1 VKTLDN
7 RPIGVFDSGLGGLTV
22 VKELME
28 QMPNESIVYFGDTG
42 RVPYGTRSRETIIK
56 YAVQDINF
64 LMTFD
69 IKAIIIACGTASS
82 VALDYVTE
90 KFDIPIIGVVNPTAK
105 AAVLATKN
113 KKIGILGTTGTINS
127 GSYQKYI
134 AGIDENIEVIAK
146 PCPLFVP
153 LVENGYTDNKVAHLV
168 AEEYLEPLI
177 NAGVDTIILGCTH
190 YPLLSGVISDIMG
203 KEITLIDSGVPT
215 SAYVH
220 NMLSSR
226 DIMATA
232 EASYKYFVSDSIDS
246 FAHLGSMFLNRQ
258 ISSEVS
264 RISIE
269 NY

>member
-1 VKTLDN
+1 MDN

-22 VKELME
+22 VKELIS

-42 RVPYGTRSRETIIK
+42 RVPYGTRSRETIIN

-64 LMTFD
+64 LLTFD

-105 AAVLATKN
+105 SAVMATKN

-127 GSYQKYI
+127 GSYQKTI
-134 AGIDENIEVIAK
+134 AEIDNEITVNAK
-146 PCPLFVP
+146 SCPLFVP
-153 LVENGYTDNKVAHLV
+153 LVENGYTDNKVARLV

-177 NAGVDTIILGCTH
+177 IAGVDTIILGCTH
-190 YPLLSGVISDIMG
+190 YPLLKGVISDIMG
-203 KEITLIDSGVPT
+203 SEVTLIDSGVPT
-215 SAYVH
+215 SLYAY
-220 NMLSSR
+220 NMLNSLNIASN
-226 DIMATA
+226 TQ
-232 EASYKYFVSDSIDS
+232 ASYKYFVSDSTDS
-246 FAHLGSMFLNRQ
+246 FVHLGSMFLNRQ
-258 ISSEVS
+258 ISSDVS

-269 NY
+269 EY

>member
-1 VKTLDN
+1 MDN

-22 VKELME
+22 VKELMT

-56 YAVQDINF
+56 YAVQDIKF

-90 KFDIPIIGVVNPTAK
+90 KFDIPIIGVVNPTAN
-105 AAVLATKN
+105 AAALATKN
-113 KKIGILGTTGTINS
+113 NKIGILGTTGTINS
-127 GSYQKYI
+127 GSYQKHI
-134 AGIDENIEVIAK
+134 AEID
-146 PCPLFVP
+146 FVP

-168 AEEYLEPLI
+168 AEEYLEPMI
-177 NAGVDTIILGCTH
+177 SAGVDTIILGCTH
-190 YPLLSGVISDIMG
+190 YPLLSNVISDIMG
-203 KEITLIDSGVPT
+203 SEITLIDSGVPT

-232 EASYKYFVSDSIDS
+232 QASYKYFVSDSTDS
-246 FAHLGSMFLNRQ
+246 FVHLGSMFLNRQ
-258 ISSEVS
+258 ISSDVS

-269 NY
+269 KY